1 MNTSIRDFASE
12 EFVMSSYTI
21 SLAIQRFHLPA
32 LVGLVIFLFSG
43 MVMSQEKG
51 TPESPVRT
59 SVTKHYVTGGRYNPR
74 PTSETTDE
82 LAPLQSIGTRSKQ
95 DTRGGY
101 SKIGSG
107 STQSESG
114 SFDFWFY
121 DADVVL
127 FNDDDRDGYYH
138 GVDLLF
144 DIDTNFASAD
154 IYAVMYLSLE
164 GGPWN
169 EYAATDDFTIF
180 GASSSDEYVV
190 VTELMSGYPTGS
202 YDLLIEIFDS
212 FDGTYLGS
220 FGVSCLLKNVLPKA
234 VLMKQGLTSVPFVQE
249 TLADLHNRLHE
260 LEHHTVDM
268 CMNTEARTV
277 SPDTPLVE
285 TLLILYNNRDSLPV
299 VDPDSGKLV
308 GFISYWAAGEKI
320 LSA

>member
-12 EFVMSSYTI
+12 EFVMSSYTK

-144 DIDTNFASAD
+144 DIDTNFAAAD

-169 EYAATDDFTIF
+169 EYAATEDFTIF
-180 GASSSDEYVV
+180 GASSADEYVV

-202 YDLLIEIFDS
+202 YDLLIEIFDA

-220 FGVSCLLKNVLPKA
+220 FGPEDTSELAYLP
-234 VLMKQGLTSVPFVQE
+234 LE
-249 TLADLHNRLHE
+249 DYNRDAPPVVIE
-260 LEHHTVDM
+260 QRTTVVHGGGGASDGWFIG
-268 CMNTEARTV
+268 AF
-277 SPDTPLVE
+277 
-285 TLLILYNNRDSLPV
+285 LLILLGSGMRRIWLHRNDKLKRIDSPAPIWQARV
-299 VDPDSGKLV
+299 ESRFDRR
-308 GFISYWAAGEKI
+308 A
-320 LSA
+320 

>member
-144 DIDTNFASAD
+144 DIDTNFAAAD

-169 EYAATDDFTIF
+169 EYAATEDFTIF
-180 GASSSDEYVV
+180 GASSADEYVV

-202 YDLLIEIFDS
+202 YDLLIEIFDA

-220 FGVSCLLKNVLPKA
+220 FGPEDTSELAYLP
-234 VLMKQGLTSVPFVQE
+234 LE
-249 TLADLHNRLHE
+249 DYNRDAPPVVIE
-260 LEHHTVDM
+260 QRTTVVHGGGGASDGWFIG
-268 CMNTEARTV
+268 AF
-277 SPDTPLVE
+277 
-285 TLLILYNNRDSLPV
+285 LLILLGSGMRRIWLHRNDKLKRIDSPAPIWQARV
-299 VDPDSGKLV
+299 ESRFDRR
-308 GFISYWAAGEKI
+308 A
-320 LSA
+320 